1 MLVLLLYIHST
12 MVLGERKGVRAST
25 VVGEGVVVVEEE
37 LYLRSKTRKCV
48 QSNEA
53 KS

>member
-25 VVGEGVVVVEEE
+25 VVGEGVVVEEE
-37 LYLRSKTRKCV
+37 RLYLRSKTLKCV